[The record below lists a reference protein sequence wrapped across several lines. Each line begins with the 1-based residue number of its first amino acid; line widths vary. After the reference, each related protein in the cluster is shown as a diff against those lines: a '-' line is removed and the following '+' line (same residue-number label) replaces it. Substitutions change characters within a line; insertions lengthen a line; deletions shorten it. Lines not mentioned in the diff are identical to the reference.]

1 MTEHNEQVL
10 TATEAS
16 RSFSEMLHRVCYS
29 GESFVIKKGNR
40 IMVRITPVDQP
51 VDVKASDVYS
61 GVTEAQL
68 DAALPKQLTPNDV
81 EYYRAMLEEMK
92 KPLLESCE

>member
-1 MTEHNEQVL
+1 MNEQVL

-40 IMVRITPVDQP
+40 IMARITPVDQS

-61 GVTEAQL
+61 GVSEAQL
-68 DAALPKQLTPNDV
+68 DAALPTKNLTPNDV
-81 EYYRAMLEEMK
+81 EYYRTMLEEMRK
-92 KPLLESCE
+92 ETV